1 MHFPLRFL
9 LLFLCKLYHETSS
22 ILFSWKY
29 LLIYMIY
36 SLGPMTRHLLINR
49 KHTGRAG
56 KLFFHMRVRPGVRNL
71 LDTSSGKPTS
81 RSAGGLPL
89 IYWGR
94 SSPLMWHHSLC
105 DLTHCPLTPSACS
118 HPSSA
123 TTTLVLLRNPPL
135 LSIPLVC
142 VGYSYTAVTPSQQH
156 TGNSHHDRRSM
167 GRGCPTWPHSR
178 RQDLQRPTR
187 GSYFHHL
194 GPFSPSFQNPPRQH
208 HQLGTNTPSR
218 LAHSVSHKAGSLLL
232 CAKPTGFL
240 QRLKSSHQ
248 LLPPN
253 ADTGVGYF
261 TLATPS
267 HVSIP
272 KNAWSAKTIVGESG
286 FWTSPKFLY
295 NVTPS

>member
-1 MHFPLRFL
+1 MTTQQTAGRPSKAHPGELFPPPRSL
-9 LLFLCKLYHETSS
+9 L
-22 ILFSWKY
+22 
-29 LLIYMIY
+29 
-36 SLGPMTRHLLINR
+36 
-49 KHTGRAG
+49 
-56 KLFFHMRVRPGVRNL
+56 
-71 LDTSSGKPTS
+71 
-81 RSAGGLPL
+81 
-89 IYWGR
+89 
-94 SSPLMWHHSLC
+94 
-105 DLTHCPLTPSACS
+105 
-118 HPSSA
+118 
-123 TTTLVLLRNPPL
+123 
-135 LSIPLVC
+135 
-142 VGYSYTAVTPSQQH
+142 
-156 TGNSHHDRRSM
+156 
-167 GRGCPTWPHSR
+167 
-178 RQDLQRPTR
+178 
-187 GSYFHHL
+187 
-194 GPFSPSFQNPPRQH
+194 PSFQNPPRQH

-261 TLATPS
+261 TIATPS